1 LHTFAQLI
9 STCVKKLVVLFFF
22 IAFNST
28 LQAAENSQNLINK
41 GWELLVVDND
51 TAALRYF
58 NNAFQLAKQEKNQ
71 LTVAEALLDMGICT
85 YGVSYTNGLSYCL
98 RALDEY
104 KKLESTNPKEA
115 LTGRCKC
122 LQLISTIKSRQGKY
136 RESISLSKAAQA
148 GFAAE
153 KDTSGYVG
161 LIYNSL
167 GIAYSNLGNNDS
179 AAYFHRAALQERLLT
194 KNFTYLPGSY
204 VSVAQLE
211 IKAGNKIKSEYY
223 LQRALKIADS
233 TGNRQ
238 AQVAA
243 LLAMSDWQLSF
254 NNSSES
260 AENTLLKAIEVA
272 EGLSDK
278 YFYLNSLKQF
288 RSLKKQQNKLGE
300 LVVLDEKIENLKDSL
315 ASWERM
321 HITKSLEIQFHL
333 SEKERELNTIQSEKN
348 IATLTNYLLWSIIV
362 ALLLLGIAIVV
373 FLKRINTRNKL
384 LLTAQNELMKATAE
398 QKKLKEQQLKNELE
412 HKESQLSAL
421 TLQMLQKNE
430 LMLELKSKL
439 DESSASNQDSSLQKI
454 IAKGMNHDK
463 EWNDFNSSF
472 ESLNKNF
479 YARLKQAYPEISP
492 NDLKLCALIKMNLSI
507 KEMAGIL
514 NISPDS
520 VKTARYRLR
529 KKLQLSTEE
538 NLTDF
543 ILHLNN

>member
-1 LHTFAQLI
+1 MHTFAQHI
-9 STCVKKLVVLFFF
+9 FICVKKLVVLFFL
-22 IAFNST
+22 IAFCST
-28 LQAAENSQNLINK
+28 LQAAENSQSLLNK
-41 GWELLVVDND
+41 GWEQLVVDND

-58 NNAFQLAKQEKNQ
+58 NSAYQLAKQENNQ
-71 LTVAEALLDMGICT
+71 LTVAEALLNMGICT
-85 YGVSYTNGLSYCL
+85 YGVSYNNGLSYCL

-104 KKLESTNPKEA
+104 KKLESTNPKAA

-153 KDTSGYVG
+153 KDSSGYVG

-167 GIAYSNLGNNDS
+167 GIAYNNLGNYDS
-179 AAYFHRAALQERLLT
+179 AAYFHRVALHERLLT

-211 IKAGNKIKSEYY
+211 IKAGNKIQSEYY

-243 LLAMSDWQLSF
+243 LLAMSDWQLHF
-254 NNSSES
+254 NNSSET
-260 AENTLLKAIEVA
+260 AENTLSKAIEIA

-278 YFYLNSLKQF
+278 SFYLNSLKQF

-300 LVVLDEKIENLKDSL
+300 LVDLDEKIENLKDSL

-362 ALLLLGIAIVV
+362 ALLLLGIAIFV

-384 LLTAQNELMKATAE
+384 LLVAQNELMKATAE

-430 LMLELKSKL
+430 LMQELKSKL
-439 DESSASNQDSSLQKI
+439 DEGSTNNQDSSLQKI

>member
-1 LHTFAQLI
+1 MHTFAQLI
-9 STCVKKLVVLFFF
+9 STCVKKLAVLCFF
-22 IAFNST
+22 ITFSRT
-28 LQAAENSQNLINK
+28 LPAAENSQSILNK

-51 TAALRYF
+51 TAALRSF
-58 NNAFQLAKQEKNQ
+58 NKAFQLAKQEKNQ
-71 LTVAEALLDMGICT
+71 RTVAEALLKMGICT

-104 KKLESTNPKEA
+104 KKLESTDPKAA

-167 GIAYSNLGNNDS
+167 GIAYSNLGNSDS

-211 IKAGNKIKSEYY
+211 IIAGNKIQSEHY

-243 LLAMSDWQLSF
+243 LLAMSDWQLRF
-254 NNSSES
+254 DNTSES
-260 AENTLLKAIEVA
+260 AEHTLSKAIEIA

-278 YFYLNSLKQF
+278 SFYLNSLKQF
-288 RSLKKQQNKLGE
+288 RSLKKQQNKLAE
-300 LVVLDEKIENLKDSL
+300 LVELDEKIENLKDSL

-373 FLKRINTRNKL
+373 FLKRINMRNKL
-384 LLTAQNELMKATAE
+384 LLAAQNELMKATAE

-439 DESSASNQDSSLQKI
+439 DESSSSNQDNSLQKI

-479 YARLKQAYPEISP
+479 YTRLKQAYPEISP